1 MSFARQLRAS
11 ARLDFAEVLRSRWI
25 WFCVATYAVLGGV
38 LVTVG
43 VSESSILGFTG
54 TSRVLL
60 SFSHALILV
69 LPLIALMALAPAV
82 QRARDDGSLELL
94 LSQPLSPGVWFFAVC
109 AVRYLSLVVPLAVV
123 MVGIGTW
130 GHVFH
135 DDPIPWRFIGRSLAV
150 SSALLLAFS
159 GIGAA
164 ISVFVRNPA
173 RVITYLVLAWAIG
186 VALLDFG
193 LIGLLLRWRLD
204 PHAVFTLA
212 VINPVES
219 ARLALLADLQPD
231 LSTFG
236 PVGFYVANRVGP
248 ATLFAIGVAWP
259 AFVGILAWAIAY
271 LGFRRTDRI

>member
-1 MSFARQLRAS
+1 MSFGRQLLTS
-11 ARLDFAEVLRSRWI
+11 ARLDLAEIRRSRWI

-38 LVTVG
+38 LLAVG
-43 VSESSILGFTG
+43 ITESTILGFTG

-94 LSQPLSPGVWFFAVC
+94 FTQPLSPGAWLFAVC
-109 AVRYLSLVVPLAVV
+109 ATRYLALVVPLAAV
-123 MVGIGTW
+123 MIGIGAW

-135 DDPIPWRFIGRSLAV
+135 DDPIPWRFVGRSLAV
-150 SSALLLAFS
+150 SSSLLLAFS

-173 RVITYLVLAWAIG
+173 RVITYLVLAWALG

-193 LIGLLLRWRLD
+193 LIGLMLRWRLD
-204 PHAVFTLA
+204 AHAVFTLA
-212 VINPVES
+212 AINPVES
-219 ARLALLADLQPD
+219 ARLAMLADLQPE
-231 LSTFG
+231 LSSFG
-236 PVGFYVANRVGP
+236 PVGFYLANRVG
-248 ATLFAIGVAWP
+248 ATALFVIGVAWP
-259 AFVGILAWAIAY
+259 AVVGILAWSIAY
-271 LGFRRTDRI
+271 LGFRRTDRT